1 MELSNIV
8 RFNISSNYLSRI
20 LQQSP
25 FLYSLVISLIQPSI
39 SVHGS
44 GHCCKLGLDL
54 TQNCIL
60 VTKIRHETCEGFSH
74 MVSSSGNLVLRT
86 FAPSSGVIF
95 LFDWLPASN
104 NSLRT
109 LFACMH
115 SIYLLILAF
124 IICYIP
130 VRAELHS
137 SPLPLN
143 SSLSPG
149 PLLQGQDRPN
159 LTVGSSIQLKT

>member
-39 SVHGS
+39 SFHGS

-95 LFDWLPASN
+95 LFDWLIDCWFIDTTENLVITINMDTVANLFLCWYDLLSEVLSYPLC
-104 NSLRT
+104 SLHPEG
-109 LFACMH
+109 LC
-115 SIYLLILAF
+115 
-124 IICYIP
+124 
-130 VRAELHS
+130 E
-137 SPLPLN
+137 N
-143 SSLSPG
+143 LS
-149 PLLQGQDRPN
+149 
-159 LTVGSSIQLKT
+159 VWIS